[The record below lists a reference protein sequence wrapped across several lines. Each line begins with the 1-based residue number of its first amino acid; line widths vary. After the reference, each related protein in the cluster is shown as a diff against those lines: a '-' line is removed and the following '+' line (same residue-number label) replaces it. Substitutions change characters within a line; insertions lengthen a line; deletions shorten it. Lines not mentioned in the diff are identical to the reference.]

1 MAALSLLRS
10 GCRGKSF
17 LVKRTSRSVRWHIWA
32 LLFIL
37 LSPSWVTVAGTGGR
51 AMTTDVSVQRY
62 DWFSNETVIID
73 FSLRDAPYQQSL
85 TASWS
90 LFDEDGVKRNRTSDG
105 VDSFGALNEFHQEA
119 LLTEASKPLAPPP
132 MDTFSAPVPSEHE
145 IPEPIEHA
153 PYPYLPPP
161 KV

>member
-1 MAALSLLRS
+1 
-10 GCRGKSF
+10 
-17 LVKRTSRSVRWHIWA
+17 
-32 LLFIL
+32 
-37 LSPSWVTVAGTGGR
+37 
-51 AMTTDVSVQRY
+51 MTTDVSVQRY